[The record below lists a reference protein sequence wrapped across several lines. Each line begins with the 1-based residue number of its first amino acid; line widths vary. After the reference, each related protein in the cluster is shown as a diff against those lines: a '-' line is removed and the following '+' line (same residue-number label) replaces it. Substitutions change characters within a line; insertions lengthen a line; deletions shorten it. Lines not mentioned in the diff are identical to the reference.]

1 MNSFQII
8 YNNMSIEELYSFNE
22 NDFGTY
28 SESEKSISKKNKSL
42 LIRVIAGIITLAP
55 ATQTLNASNIVEIP
69 SHSFEACMTNYI
81 ESVNIPFADFI
92 FNIDNL
98 TRPYKFSKDDIVK
111 DIISFRCLNAKWD
124 GYSALPLEVES
135 ASNALKFIDHIG
147 DNIFRN
153 LDDVYPNTNGT
164 ISFHWRN
171 DSNEEISL
179 EMGNDVCSYYV
190 ALNSQ
195 KPLFFNEIEINAFE
209 AEGFAKHLQVL

>member
-1 MNSFQII
+1 
-8 YNNMSIEELYSFNE
+8 MSIEELYSFNE